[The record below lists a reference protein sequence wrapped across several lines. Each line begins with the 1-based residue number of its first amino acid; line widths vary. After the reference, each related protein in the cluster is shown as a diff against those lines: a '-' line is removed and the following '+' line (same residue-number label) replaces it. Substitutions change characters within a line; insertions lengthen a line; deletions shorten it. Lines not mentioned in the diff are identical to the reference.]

1 MSGIFFTDQVRMS
14 VLLSCLS
21 KISEREKKLFF
32 FKVPYYL
39 GKVIVLVTELKLPY
53 TFLSSAVRRQWAQP
67 FPREQNRRAV
77 TKKSAVA

>member
-21 KISEREKKLFF
+21 KISEREKKKTFFF

-39 GKVIVLVTELKLPY
+39 GKVIVLVTGLKFPY
-53 TFLSSAVRRQWAQP
+53 TFLSSAVSR
-67 FPREQNRRAV
+67 
-77 TKKSAVA
+77 